1 MAAPECCVG
10 HRKLMGFAAH
20 WPKALE
26 RNSNI
31 LTMRLLDK
39 RKKREKK
46 EKRKKKKKKETT

>member
-1 MAAPECCVG
+1 
-10 HRKLMGFAAH
+10 MGFAAH

-46 EKRKKKKKKETT
+46 EKKKKKKKKETT